1 MSTVRLFAALA
12 LAAVASLGACSSDQA
27 SPPDAAMDLGPSDGP
42 VTCAEDA
49 SHCLII
55 DDAGVSH
62 GCNTG
67 GMGPGDRDD
76 GGGMVAP
83 PPDAA
88 ADAMNQPFG
97 AECLSNDQCTSGICF
112 LYRVKGQFCTQFCA
126 CNADCPAPPASL
138 GCSGQGVCRVGM

>member
-1 MSTVRLFAALA
+1 MSLSRVAFAFAIA
-12 LAAVASLGACSSDQA
+12 WVVSFAACSSDQS
-27 SPPDAAMDLGPSDGP
+27 SPADAGVMDLAVGDAP
-42 VTCAEDA
+42 VVCLEDA
-49 SHCLII
+49 SHCLIV

-62 GCNTG
+62 GCLNG

-97 AECLSNDQCTSGICF
+97 AECLRNDQCTSGICF
-112 LYRVKGQFCTQFCA
+112 DYRVKGQFCTQFCA
-126 CNADCPAPPASL
+126 CNADCPPAPASL
-138 GCSGQGVCRVGM
+138 G

>member
-1 MSTVRLFAALA
+1 MSLSRIAVAFALA
-12 LAAVASLGACSSDQA
+12 SIVSFAACSSDQSSPADA
-27 SPPDAAMDLGPSDGP
+27 SMDLAVSDAPIGC
-42 VTCAEDA
+42 TSEDA
-49 SHCLII
+49 SHCLIV

-62 GCNTG
+62 GCTQG

-97 AECLSNDQCTSGICF
+97 AECLRNDQCTSHICF
-112 LYRVKGQFCTQFCA
+112 DYRVKGQFCTQFCA
-126 CNADCPAPPASL
+126 CNADCPPASL

>member
-1 MSTVRLFAALA
+1 MAALRLAVA
-12 LAAVASLGACSSDQA
+12 LAAAALLPACSSDQA
-27 SPPDAAMDLGPSDGP
+27 SPPDAAIDLAVGDAPIA
-42 VTCAEDA
+42 CAEDA
-49 SHCLII
+49 SHCLIV

-97 AECLSNDQCTSGICF
+97 AECLSNAQCSSGICF
-112 LYRVKGQFCTQFCA
+112 DYRVKGQFCTQLCA
-126 CNADCPAPPASL
+126 CAADCPPASL
-138 GCSGQGVCRVGM
+138 GCSGQGVCRVGP